1 MMEITP
7 PSMWYQFFS
16 VIGILTT
23 LIPLVLAI
31 VLTRWLFVIK
41 RNSNEQLK
49 QNEEIITL
57 LKEINNS
64 HKN

>member
-1 MMEITP
+1 MMEASS
-7 PSMWYQFFS
+7 PSIWFQFYS

-23 LIPLVLAI
+23 LLPLILAI
-31 VLTRWLFVIK
+31 IITRWLFILK
-41 RNSNEQLK
+41 RNSNEQMK

-64 HKN
+64 HKE